1 MALLQNHPIH
11 SLPVAHSALLAG
23 HKLQAAV
30 ADMPVS
36 TQQSSSSAADFAME
50 GQCFACVCP
59 FEEDSEALDLAALK
73 DYLQARNY

>member
-1 MALLQNHPIH
+1 
-11 SLPVAHSALLAG
+11 
-23 HKLQAAV
+23 
-30 ADMPVS
+30 MPVS